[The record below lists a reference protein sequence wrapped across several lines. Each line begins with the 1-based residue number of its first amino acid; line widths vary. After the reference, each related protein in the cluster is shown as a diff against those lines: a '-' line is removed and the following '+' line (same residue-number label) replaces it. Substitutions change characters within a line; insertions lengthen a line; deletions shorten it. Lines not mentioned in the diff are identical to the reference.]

1 MVNVTEEVIS
11 ERESDVKMPEKFKLT
26 SKWIVFSETVD
37 TYLNRLLGQGGIPL
51 NYVIRTIDI
60 PVPGTQYE
68 TEQELAIATA
78 PLVGD
83 QFDLDNKRVYG
94 IIKQLIL
101 KGPAWAYITSNIDRT
116 KNGRAAWL
124 ALRAHYEGES
134 FLNKQKEDT

>member
-68 TEQELAIATA
+68 CEKGKSNLTKAYECL
-78 PLVGD
+78 
-83 QFDLDNKRVYG
+83 KR
-94 IIKQLIL
+94 
-101 KGPAWAYITSNIDRT
+101 D
-116 KNGRAAWL
+116 
-124 ALRAHYEGES
+124 
-134 FLNKQKEDT
+134 